1 MLPSVLKCPAQL
13 LTSGFTLEGE
23 FLSQYMHAYSVRIW
37 NSIRSLKLWM
47 AEDTG
52 QEMSIGGKFMTG
64 I

>member
-1 MLPSVLKCPAQL
+1 
-13 LTSGFTLEGE
+13 
-23 FLSQYMHAYSVRIW
+23 MHAYSVRIW